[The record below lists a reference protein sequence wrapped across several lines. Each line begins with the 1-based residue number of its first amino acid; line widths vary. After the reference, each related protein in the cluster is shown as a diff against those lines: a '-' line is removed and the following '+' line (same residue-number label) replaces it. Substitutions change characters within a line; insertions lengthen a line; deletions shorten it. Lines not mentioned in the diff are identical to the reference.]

1 MYIFDVLEQRGFQ
14 KKCRRRVGD
23 RGAIGERNCVLGFG
37 SNRERSNPKNLPSD
51 LGEACLKVAL
61 FSFDPRQQSGCRV
74 NHRLEVDCARTVSGC
89 RCANPSRS
97 KTWSRQA

>member
-1 MYIFDVLEQRGFQ
+1 MIAEQL
-14 KKCRRRVGD
+14 V
-23 RGAIGERNCVLGFG
+23 
-37 SNRERSNPKNLPSD
+37 REIVYWGLDQTESGQIQKNLPSD